1 MIKCKKCESEL
12 PDSYKHCIYC
22 SAKLPKTEQN
32 SVKPDRN
39 KLSITNILVAVFA
52 VLTVITLVVM
62 IKVLPW

>member
-12 PDSYKHCIYC
+12 PDSYKYCIYC

-52 VLTVITLVVM
+52 ILTVITLVVM

>member
-12 PDSYKHCIYC
+12 PDSYKYCIYC
-22 SAKLPKTEQN
+22 SARLPQTEQN
-32 SVKPDRN
+32 SAKPERK

-52 VLTVITLVVM
+52 VLTVVTLVVM